1 MLLVW
6 QEGAAMKDKPR
17 IMRCICCG
25 EAFTSDQFAQH
36 LKIPA
41 MRDSPSRTK
50 IDCLDTYS
58 LRERGWWQNKTG
70 VWEKGST

>member
-1 MLLVW
+1 M
-6 QEGAAMKDKPR
+6 QNKIA
-17 IMRCICCG
+17 IMRCACCF
-25 EAFTSDQFAQH
+25 ERFMADQFSQH

-50 IDCLDTYS
+50 IDCLDTYT